1 MNIRGSFTGE
11 AQTSRQKA
19 EGLPALGMRGESGR
33 ARPHVVGHK
42 HKREVSPFDLHHAN
56 FS

>member
-1 MNIRGSFTGE
+1 MNIRGSFTRE

-42 HKREVSPFDLHHAN
+42 HKREVSPFDLHRAN